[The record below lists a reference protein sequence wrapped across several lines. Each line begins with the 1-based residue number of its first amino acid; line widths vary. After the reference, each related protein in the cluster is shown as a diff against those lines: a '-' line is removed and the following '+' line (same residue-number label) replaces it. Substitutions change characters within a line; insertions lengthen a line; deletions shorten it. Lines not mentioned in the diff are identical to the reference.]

1 MKRRLLSLLLVLV
14 GCADERLP
22 GPEPAPGRV
31 LYTNARIYT
40 LAAEPPWAG
49 ALLTSGSDIEFVGS
63 EKDAR
68 ALADEATRRVDLNG
82 AFVLPG
88 LIDTHT
94 HPGLVGTL
102 QADEDE
108 SLEGQRLP
116 TSSKEDLYAYLE
128 AYSEDHFWQPLVMLG
143 EWDVQMFL
151 PEGPKKEDLD
161 RFFKYRPALLF
172 DNSGHSLWFN
182 SMALWLLGID
192 EDTPDVS
199 PGISYFVCNERGEP
213 TGWVK
218 EFAAMPYLQ
227 DYLIPGKDELKDGI
241 KEYLDFL
248 SARGVTTLM
257 DAGNFSS
264 HEPVYEAVSEL
275 DRQGDLPV
283 RYFGTFHVWAPE
295 HVDVAVAELLALRK
309 KYGSDRLLFETIKI
323 HFDGVH
329 EVLTAGMLEP
339 YETDPG
345 NRGGV
350 LVDGDRLAKFI
361 GELNEEGIDLHL
373 HAVGDRAAREV
384 LDAVERARGQ
394 LGDLAVEVTL
404 SHLETVSPD
413 DIPRFQRL
421 GVHAN
426 FTPHWFGGRVFG
438 TAAAHNLGTE
448 RASRSQVAG
457 EFLRAGANVTLSSD
471 VVSEAES
478 YRAAPFLGLQMS
490 VTRREYDDP
499 SGDVLSPASARLP
512 LEAAIEAYSLSGARQ
527 LGRADSLGSLEA
539 GKRADFLVLDRSPFE
554 TPIDDLHKV
563 VPRAV
568 VIGGVVES
576 GSF

>member
-1 MKRRLLSLLLVLV
+1 MNRIRRVDIATPGPSLLGYTTMERRLLSVLLVLV
-14 GCADERLP
+14 GCADERPP
-22 GPEPAPGRV
+22 GPERTPGRV
-31 LYTNARIYT
+31 LYTNAQAYT
-40 LAAEPPWAG
+40 LSHEAPWAD
-49 ALLTSGSDIEFVGS
+49 ALLTNGSDIEFVGS
-63 EKDAR
+63 EEDAR

-88 LIDTHT
+88 LVDTHT
-94 HPGLVGTL
+94 HPGLVGIL
-102 QADEDE
+102 QVDEDE

-128 AYSEDHFWQPLVMLG
+128 AYSEDHFWQPFVMLG
-143 EWDVQMFL
+143 EWDVRMFL

-161 RFFKYRPALLF
+161 RFFTYRPAILF
-172 DNSGHSLWFN
+172 DNSGHSLWLN

-192 EDTPDVS
+192 EDTPDLS
-199 PGISYFVCNERGEP
+199 PGISFFVRNERGEP

-218 EFAAMPYLQ
+218 EFAAMPYLE
-227 DYLIPGKDELKDGI
+227 DYLVPGRDELKAGI

-257 DAGNFSS
+257 DAGNFAS
-264 HEPVYEAVSEL
+264 HDQVYEVVAEL
-275 DRQGDLPV
+275 EREGHLPV
-283 RYFGTFHVWAPE
+283 RYFGSFHVWAPE
-295 HVDVAVAELLALRK
+295 HLDIAVAELLELRER
-309 KYGSDRLLFETIKI
+309 YGSDRLVFETIKI
-323 HFDGVH
+323 HYDGVH
-329 EVLTAGMLEP
+329 EILTAGVLEP

-345 NRGGV
+345 NRGGL
-350 LVDGDRLAKFI
+350 LVDSERLTRFI

-373 HAVGDRAAREV
+373 HTVGDRAAREA
-384 LDAVERARGQ
+384 LDAVELARHR
-394 LGDLAVEVTL
+394 LGDLAIEVTL

-413 DIPRFQRL
+413 DIPRFEEF

-438 TAAAHNLGTE
+438 TAAAYNLGKE

-457 EFLRAGANVTLSSD
+457 ELLRAGANVTLSSD

-499 SGDVLSPASARLP
+499 V
-512 LEAAIEAYSLSGARQ
+512 
-527 LGRADSLGSLEA
+527 
-539 GKRADFLVLDRSPFE
+539 
-554 TPIDDLHKV
+554 
-563 VPRAV
+563 
-568 VIGGVVES
+568 GVS
-576 GSF
+576 